1 MSEST
6 GLGMLQGQIQGAGSQ
21 VISDPDWSDAHFLD
35 GFKAFA
41 DCQVRAD
48 SPRPDRVRIRPE
60 RQLTPLTQDISASHI
75 KLTVLSD
82 VSETTTL
89 FGRVPTRHSFRGTGS
104 ISRSLSG
111 SAMLPSAHRHA
122 HHDSSRNTPWFPR
135 YPPSNTMPVQLRCW
149 MALSLRYPNVS
160 QK

>member
-1 MSEST
+1 MT
-6 GLGMLQGQIQGAGSQ
+6 GLGILQGQIQGAGSQ
-21 VISDPDWSDAHFLD
+21 VISAPDWSDAYFLD
-35 GFKAFA
+35 GFAMFA

-48 SPRPDRVRIRPE
+48 SPRPDRVRTHPE
-60 RQLTPLTQDISASHI
+60 RQQLTPLTQDISASHI

-89 FGRVPTRHSFRGTGS
+89 FGRLPTRHSFRGTGS
-104 ISRSLSG
+104 ISRSPSG
-111 SAMLPSAHRHA
+111 SAMLPSAHWRA

-135 YPPSNTMPVQLRCW
+135 YPPPNTMPVQLRCW

>member
-1 MSEST
+1 LT
-6 GLGMLQGQIQGAGSQ
+6 GLDILQGQIQGAGSQ
-21 VISDPDWSDAHFLD
+21 VISSPDWSDAYFLD
-35 GFKAFA
+35 GFKMFA
-41 DCQVRAD
+41 DCRVRAD
-48 SPRPDRVRIRPE
+48 SPRPDRVRTHPE
-60 RQLTPLTQDISASHI
+60 RQQLTPLTQDISASYI

-135 YPPSNTMPVQLRCW
+135 YPPMLVQLRCW
-149 MALSLRYPNVS
+149 MALSLRYLNVS